1 MNIIGK
7 NPVANLINDRD
18 KEIEIRIGSM
28 YMAVGL
34 LAALVGFVISILC
47 HARVYGMMAVLG
59 IAGIVFVT
67 VFIGMG
73 TQKLRLS
80 RNVLLIMLLI
90 LLPIIFIN
98 SGGVESGC
106 PAWFLYEL
114 YFITLACSGDMLF
127 CLLCIAI
134 ISDVALCV
142 ADFLGWGLIYKL
154 PTSRDVMISTGLSW
168 IVVAVAILVT
178 VIAYKAMYNEERQSL
193 LIQSKELERANQFE
207 KRFLANMSHELR
219 TPINSIIGFDE
230 MIKRRTSD
238 SEILEYAI
246 DIGTATDHLL
256 SLVNDILDL
265 SKIDSG
271 EIYLN
276 KCEYDVRDLVTN
288 IYDLVKNRIED
299 KGLEFEVEIQEDV
312 PSVLMGDKD
321 RIVQIALNLLSNAI
335 KYTSVGRI
343 SFVVKSEK
351 IENEPNQTMLMFT
364 VRDTGMGISK
374 ENLEGIFVEY
384 RRVDKRVSNI
394 QGTGLGLAITKRLTQ
409 AMDGGVFADSIVDV
423 GSTFSAYFKQEIV
436 DTTPCGD
443 YDVVVTRNSTIPTV
457 NISNMNAEGKKAGLI
472 LVVDDTQ
479 MNLKVIKSLLEDSGY
494 TVICAES
501 GERAINFVKHN
512 PVDLI
517 LMDIMMPG
525 MDGVETMEKIWKI
538 VPDIKAVA
546 LTANAIN
553 GAREEYLS
561 VGFADYLA
569 KPVKPLE
576 LEKMVEKYL

>member
-1 MNIIGK
+1 MHIIGK
-7 NPVANLINDRD
+7 NPVANLFNDRD

-34 LAALVGFVISILC
+34 LAAMVGFVISILC
-47 HARVYGMMAVLG
+47 HAKIYGMMAVIG
-59 IAGIVFVT
+59 IVGIVFCT

-73 TQKLRLS
+73 TQKLRQS

-98 SGGVESGC
+98 AGGVESGC

-142 ADFLGWGLIYKL
+142 ADFLGWKMIYKL
-154 PTSRDVMISTGLSW
+154 PTSQDVMISTTLSW

-178 VIAYKAMYNEERQSL
+178 VLAYKAMYNEERQSL

-230 MIKRRTSD
+230 MIKRKSAD

-271 EIYLN
+271 ELYLN
-276 KCEYDVRDLVTN
+276 NCEYDIRDLVTN

-299 KGLEFEVEIQEDV
+299 KRLEFEVEIQDDV
-312 PSVLMGDKD
+312 PSVLKGDKD

-343 SFVVKSEK
+343 SFVVKAEK

-394 QGTGLGLAITKRLTQ
+394 QGTGLGLAITKHLTQ
-409 AMDGGVFADSIVDV
+409 AMGGGIFADSIVDV

-436 DTTPCGD
+436 DATPCGD
-443 YDVVVTRNSTIPTV
+443 YDVIVTKNSAIPTV
-457 NISNMNAEGKKAGLI
+457 KVSTTDEKKAGLI

-479 MNLKVIKSLLEDSGY
+479 MNLKVIRSLLEDSGY

-517 LMDIMMPG
+517 LMDIMMPE

-553 GAREEYLS
+553 GARDEYLS

-576 LEKMVEKYL
+576 LEKMVKKYL